1 MSKNV
6 GFVFMIMFSGLL
18 FYRRVIT
25 RTIFSLKNLGHTGK
39 QGPRTLEDPR
49 GPRTLEDPEPQ
60 RTQDL
65 EDPGP

>member
-1 MSKNV
+1 MLA
-6 GFVFMIMFSGLL
+6 GRFIEFE
-18 FYRRVIT
+18 VIEFK
-25 RTIFSLKNLGHTGK
+25 IFSRHTGK

-49 GPRTLEDPEPQ
+49 GPRTLEDLEPQ